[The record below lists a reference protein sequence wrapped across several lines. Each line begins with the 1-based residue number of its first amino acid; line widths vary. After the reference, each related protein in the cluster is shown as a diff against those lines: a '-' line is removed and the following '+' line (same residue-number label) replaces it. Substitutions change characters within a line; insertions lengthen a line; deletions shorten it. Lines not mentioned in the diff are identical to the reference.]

1 MAVIVREKVKGSNEW
16 WIFINHQGKRRS
28 KKIGDKATANK
39 VAKEIRGRLAKDDMG
54 FIKDK
59 APTLSVYGRRVL
71 NSPLNEWTTSTL
83 AEYKGAFRLHLK
95 PTLGHRTL
103 DTIKKRHV
111 KELLTQLRSNGL
123 SASRVETVLGVL
135 RNIFNHAV
143 EDEYVPASPC
153 DKMSKYCGKRS
164 RKVNPLNVEEV
175 QQLAEGASHLPL
187 VLNTFFV
194 VKVRTGL
201 RIGEI
206 AALEWQD
213 VNLEDRTVDINK
225 QRDLKRKE
233 TRPPKK
239 GSERV
244 VRLTPQATELLRK
257 LYESGDGVGLVFAG
271 EGGKYLTYKKIQL
284 ALERI
289 APKPISPHDLRHTYA
304 TLRIAKGDNIVD
316 VSKQLGHKN
325 IKITLDTYTHWVPME
340 GYQQEVDELD
350 TLHLSAPYT
359 HPESIQDSILH

>member
-1 MAVIVREKVKGSNEW
+1 
-16 WIFINHQGKRRS
+16 
-28 KKIGDKATANK
+28 
-39 VAKEIRGRLAKDDMG
+39 VAKEIRERLASGDMG
-54 FIKDK
+54 IAKDK
-59 APTLSVYGRRVL
+59 APALLEYGNKIL
-71 NSPLNEWTTSTL
+71 NSPLNSWTTSTL
-83 AEYKGAFRLHLK
+83 AEYKGAFRIHLK

-111 KELLTQLRSNGL
+111 KELLTQLRSKGL

-135 RNIFNHAV
+135 RAIFNHAV
-143 EDEYVPASPC
+143 EDEHVPASPC
-153 DKMSKYCGKRS
+153 DKMSKYCGQRS
-164 RKVNPLNVEEV
+164 RKVNPLDVEEV
-175 QQLAEGASHLPL
+175 QQLVEGASHLPL
-187 VLNTFFV
+187 VLNTFFL

-206 AALEWQD
+206 AALEWSD
-213 VNLEDRTVDINK
+213 VNLEDRTIDINK

-244 VRLTPQATELLRK
+244 VRLTPQATELLK
-257 LYESGDGVGLVFAG
+257 ELYESGDGVGLVFAG

-289 APKPISPHDLRHTYA
+289 APKPMSPHDLRHTYA

-325 IKITLDTYTHWVPME
+325 IKITLDVYTHWVPSAE
-340 GYQQEVDELD
+340 YVQQVDELD
-350 TLHLSAPYT
+350 TLHLTAPPLHPGESA
-359 HPESIQDSILH
+359 DAVLH

>member
-1 MAVIVREKVKGSNEW
+1 MGMLKEKC
-16 WIFINHQGKRRS
+16 
-28 KKIGDKATANK
+28 
-39 VAKEIRGRLAKDDMG
+39 
-54 FIKDK
+54 
-59 APTLSVYGRRVL
+59 PTLSVYGKKVL
-71 NSPLNEWTTSTL
+71 NSPLNECTTSTL
-83 AEYKGAFRLHLK
+83 AEYKGAFRIHLK
-95 PTLGHRTL
+95 PALGYRTL

-164 RKVNPLNVEEV
+164 RKVNLLNVEEV
-175 QQLAEGASHLPL
+175 QQFVEGASHLPL

-213 VNLEDRTVDINK
+213 VNFEDRTVHINR

-244 VRLTPQATELLRK
+244 VRLTPQATELLK
-257 LYESGDGVGLVFAG
+257 ELYESGNGVGLVFADEDG
-271 EGGKYLTYKKIQL
+271 NYLTYKKIQL

-340 GYQQEVDELD
+340 EYQQEVDELD
-350 TLHLSAPYT
+350 TLHLAAPYV
-359 HPESIQDSILH
+359 HPETVQDEILY